1 LTWLLEVL
9 ASGDGTGRAVLLV
22 QVMTPSDGP
31 LRMRHDGVENGDR
44 MMLFLI

>member
-1 LTWLLEVL
+1 M
-9 ASGDGTGRAVLLV
+9 ASGDGDFITGFLV
-22 QVMTPSDGP
+22 QVMTSSDGP